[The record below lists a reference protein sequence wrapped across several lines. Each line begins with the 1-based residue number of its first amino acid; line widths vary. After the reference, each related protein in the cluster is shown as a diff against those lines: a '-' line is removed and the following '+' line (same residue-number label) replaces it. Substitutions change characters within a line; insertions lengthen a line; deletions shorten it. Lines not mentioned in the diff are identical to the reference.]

1 MIKFAA
7 FCIIMAVLAAA
18 VAEIVMHI
26 EEDRA
31 REEIRK
37 ALEEIENQRRK
48 QDEQVHRS
56 RRTF

>member
-1 MIKFAA
+1 MIKFVA

-18 VAEIVMHI
+18 VADIVLRI

-31 REEIRK
+31 REDIRK

-48 QDEQVHRS
+48 QDG
-56 RRTF
+56 

>member
-18 VAEIVMHI
+18 VADIVLRI
-26 EEDRA
+26 EEDRS
-31 REEIRK
+31 REDIRK

-48 QDEQVHRS
+48 QDGQAHRS

>member
-18 VAEIVMHI
+18 VAEFVLRI

-31 REEIRK
+31 GEEIRK
-37 ALEEIENQRRK
+37 ALEEIENKRRK
-48 QDEQVHRS
+48 QDE
-56 RRTF
+56 

>member
-1 MIKFAA
+1 MINFAA

-18 VAEIVMHI
+18 VAEFVLRI

-31 REEIRK
+31 GEEIRK

-48 QDEQVHRS
+48 QDEKVHRS
-56 RRTF
+56 RRPF

>member
-18 VAEIVMHI
+18 VAEFVMRI

-31 REEIRK
+31 REDIRK
-37 ALEEIENQRRK
+37 ALDEVENQRRK
-48 QDEQVHRS
+48 QDGQVHRS